1 MKRIVIALALAL
13 TAARPVIAQD
23 SAAHAASTQ
32 HRAARRLG
40 LPAEAVN
47 VTPAA
52 WNGRAVIFADYLA
65 GPQDEAERQLVMLS
79 EQGNGAPV
87 SVTIGEQEG
96 GSPDIAAIGFANAD
110 RDAARELI
118 VILAWH
124 IRHYDVS
131 GTLYDIRILDDWK
144 PGQTALVPVKATERL
159 FDHYACDC
167 GRRDGPD
174 QVAMVKTIAAVKQ
187 VLKRAGY

>member
-1 MKRIVIALALAL
+1 MSRIVAALALAL
-13 TAARPVIAQD
+13 MATPLAIAQD
-23 SAAHAASTQ
+23 SAVHAASAQ

-40 LPAEAVN
+40 LATEAVN
-47 VTPAA
+47 VTPAN
-52 WNGRAVIFADYLA
+52 WNGRAMIFADYLT
-65 GPQDEAERQLVMLS
+65 GPQDEEERQLVMLPVAAD
-79 EQGNGAPV
+79 APPV
-87 SVTIGEQEG
+87 AVTTGEQEG

-110 RDAARELI
+110 RDAAKELI
-118 VILAWH
+118 VILAWQ

-144 PGQTALVPVKATERL
+144 PGQPALAPVTARERL

-174 QVAMVKTIAAVKQ
+174 QVAKVKTIAAVKQ